1 LGIQENHALVKTTV
15 PLKGFGHI
23 TPIRCF
29 TRFSRTLVLNFP
41 YGHSVIW
48 RIDMS
53 VIGSGKLQHAAAT
66 AMDDLDELT
75 ALARMITYAKAVA
88 EDLKIELGAQSLD
101 LALTAV
107 TRELRRAT
115 DADLPGLEPLLAD
128 VSIELH

>member
-1 LGIQENHALVKTTV
+1 MVI
-15 PLKGFGHI
+15 
-23 TPIRCF
+23 C
-29 TRFSRTLVLNFP
+29 
-41 YGHSVIW
+41 VIW

-53 VIGSGKLQHAAAT
+53 VMGSGKRQYTSAAAT
-66 AMDDLDELT
+66 DNLDELV
-75 ALARMITYAKAVA
+75 ALARMITYARALA